1 MSKISLAEESD
12 ALNNNSFSPIRIALL
27 PHICLSMVALPT
39 LLMNTSSRA
48 ISPYSASNYYVEVL
62 FHVFVEEYSH
72 HSTVDDPTRLLAE
85 GEKHE
90 ISSMLESIDCMNCK

>member
-1 MSKISLAEESD
+1 
-12 ALNNNSFSPIRIALL
+12 
-27 PHICLSMVALPT
+27 MVALPT